1 MTIPKILIADDDDFS
16 RKLIRGIL
24 RPVPCTLSDAANG
37 LEALAAIE
45 RDPPDLLL
53 LDVKMP
59 VLDGLATLQE
69 IRASPVHARL
79 PVISMSAHTEREMV
93 MALVELGLA
102 GFLVKPLKPAET
114 LRRLAPVLAAVG
126 RPREPLEGTLTP
138 DGTRRRVRLLLVESD
153 LNFRE
158 FARQLLSAHFD
169 VVEADTGVAGYETFR
184 AVEPGVVC
192 VGEHVQML
200 GVDRLVP
207 LLHAAETRV
216 RPRVFLLSES
226 GRVPPGQEA
235 LLNGVLRRTFIP
247 ELFNREIRNVLL
259 STDGTGNTVA
269 SLVRGP
275 VRGELTTAVHQAV
288 GVLTAQLITPIDSGE
303 PLDAPVTLVR
313 VELRAAT
320 GPTVVAVRLEMSDAD
335 AVSFGRRILVG
346 AADCDAR
353 EAVTELATAIAGRAC
368 ASLVTRGFRYVQGPP
383 VLDGALL
390 PPPPDPDALEFRTS
404 DGERIR
410 VTATV
415 VEAGY
420 LAEVAA

>member
-24 RPVPCTLSDAANG
+24 RPVPCTLVDATNG

-69 IRASPVHARL
+69 IRASPVHSRL

-126 RPREPLEGTLTP
+126 RPREPVEGTLTS
-138 DGTRRRVRLLLVESD
+138 DGTRRVRLLLVDSD

-169 VVEADTGVAGYETFR
+169 VVEADTGVAAYEKLLE
-184 AVEPGVVC
+184 VEPGVVC
-192 VGEHVQML
+192 VAEHVQML
-200 GVDRLVP
+200 GVERLVP

-226 GRVPPGQEA
+226 GRIPPLQEA

-247 ELFNREIRNVLL
+247 ELFQREIRNVLL
-259 STDGTGNTVA
+259 FSDSTGNTVA

-288 GVLTAQLITPIDSGE
+288 GVLTAQLVTPVDAPE
-303 PLDAPVTLVR
+303 PLSVPVAVVR
-313 VELRAAT
+313 VELTAT
-320 GPTVVAVRLEMSDAD
+320 GSPTVVAVQLEMSDAD
-335 AVSFGRRILVG
+335 AVAFGRRILVG
-346 AADCDAR
+346 AADGDAR

-368 ASLVTRGFRYVQGPP
+368 ASLGLRGFRFVQGPP
-383 VLDGALL
+383 TLDTGSL
-390 PPPPDPDALEFRTS
+390 PRPRDPDALEFRTS

-415 VEAGY
+415 LEAGRY
-420 LAEVAA
+420 AEVAA